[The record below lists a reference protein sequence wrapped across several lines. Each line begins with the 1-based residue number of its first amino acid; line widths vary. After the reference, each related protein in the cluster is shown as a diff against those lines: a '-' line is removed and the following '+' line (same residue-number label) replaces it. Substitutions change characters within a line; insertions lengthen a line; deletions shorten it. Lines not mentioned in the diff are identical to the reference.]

1 MSKENNIK
9 VEEKEA
15 NKASTFSNDAKIDV
29 IKELIFG
36 NNMREYQSEFEGLHD
51 VVTQNKIDLENK
63 LNTAKDELYDYLD
76 EMRKELN
83 AKIDDL
89 QMNLQAE
96 IDRLDDVKTD
106 RKMLGDL
113 FEHMAKEI
121 KD

>member
-15 NKASTFSNDAKIDV
+15 NKASAFSNDAKIDV

-83 AKIDDL
+83 SKIDDL

-106 RKMLGDL
+106 RKVLGDL

>member
-15 NKASTFSNDAKIDV
+15 NKAAAFSNDAKIDV

-51 VVTQNKIDLENK
+51 VVTQNKLDIENK
-63 LNTAKDELYDYLD
+63 LNTAKDELYDYLE

-83 AKIDDL
+83 SKIDDL
-89 QMNLQAE
+89 QMTLQAE

>member
-1 MSKENNIK
+1 MSKENNNK
-9 VEEKEA
+9 TEEKEI
-15 NKASTFSNDAKIDV
+15 NKASAFSNDAKIDV

-36 NNMREYQSEFEGLHD
+36 NNMREYQSEFEGIHD
-51 VVTQNKIDLENK
+51 VVTQNKLDIENK
-63 LNTAKDELYDYLD
+63 LNTAKDEIYDYLE

-83 AKIDDL
+83 SKIDDL
-89 QMNLQAE
+89 QMTLQAE

>member
-15 NKASTFSNDAKIDV
+15 NKASAFSNDAKIDV

-51 VVTQNKIDLENK
+51 VVTQNKLDIENK
-63 LNTAKDELYDYLD
+63 LNTAKDELYDYLE

-83 AKIDDL
+83 SKIDDL
-89 QMNLQAE
+89 QMTLQAE

>member
-9 VEEKEA
+9 VDEKEA
-15 NKASTFSNDAKIDV
+15 NKASAFSNDAKIDV

-51 VVTQNKIDLENK
+51 IVTQNKIDIENK
-63 LNTAKDELYDYLD
+63 LSTAKDELYDYLE

-83 AKIDDL
+83 SKIDDL
-89 QMNLQAE
+89 QMTLQAE
-96 IDRLDDVKTD
+96 IDRLDDAKTD

>member
-9 VEEKEA
+9 TEEKEA
-15 NKASTFSNDAKIDV
+15 NKASAFSNDAKIDV

-36 NNMREYQSEFEGLHD
+36 NNMREYQSEFEGIHD
-51 VVTQNKIDLENK
+51 VVTQNKLDIENK
-63 LNTAKDELYDYLD
+63 LNTAKDELYDYLE

-83 AKIDDL
+83 SKIDDL
-89 QMNLQAE
+89 QMTLQAE

>member
-1 MSKENNIK
+1 MSKENNNK

-15 NKASTFSNDAKIDV
+15 NKASAFSNDAKIDV

-36 NNMREYQSEFEGLHD
+36 NNMREYQSEFEGIHD
-51 VVTQNKIDLENK
+51 VVTQNKIDIENK

-76 EMRKELN
+76 EMRKEIN
-83 AKIDDL
+83 SKIDDL
-89 QMNLQAE
+89 QMTLQAE

-113 FEHMAKEI
+113 FEHIAKEI